1 MSVEMRKYI
10 ESFKQKLTE
19 SENLNISDVSGSL
32 INESWRVID
41 MEELYDY
48 LNKDRDEKTFIKPK
62 FPTRRWGQVYTKTS
76 TTDVKQINSV
86 LGKLRDEGFE
96 VRKKLE
102 KENHIGKFYQIEINN
117 HTDRLVN

>member
-1 MSVEMRKYI
+1 MKNRRIK
-10 ESFKQKLTE
+10 SFNEVTE
-19 SENLNISDVSGSL
+19 NRL
-32 INESWRVID
+32 INDWRVID

-76 TTDVKQINSV
+76 TTNVRQINTI
-86 LGKLRDEGFE
+86 LGKLSDEGFE

-102 KENHIGKFYQIEINN
+102 KENNIGKFYQIEINN
-117 HTDRLVN
+117 HADRLV

>member
-1 MSVEMRKYI
+1 MKDKRRIQTFE
-10 ESFKQKLTE
+10 QHG
-19 SENLNISDVSGSL
+19 ENLNISDVSGSL
-32 INESWRVID
+32 INESWRVIN

-48 LNKDRDEKTFIKPK
+48 INKDREEKTFIKPK

-76 TTDVKQINSV
+76 TTDVNQLDKILN
-86 LGKLRDEGFE
+86 KLREDGFD

-117 HTDRLVN
+117 HTNRIVN

>member
-1 MSVEMRKYI
+1 MKNLKHIRR
-10 ESFKQKLTE
+10 FNE
-19 SENLNISDVSGSL
+19 SEEDLNISDVSGSL

-41 MEELYDY
+41 MEEIYDY
-48 LNKDRDEKTFIKPK
+48 INKDRDEKTFIKPK

-76 TTDVKQINSV
+76 TTDVRQLDVV
-86 LGKLRDEGFE
+86 LNKLRDEGFY

-102 KENHIGKFYQIEINN
+102 KENQMGKFYQIEINN

>member
-1 MSVEMRKYI
+1 MEGKRHI
-10 ESFKQKLTE
+10 QSFNEHQ
-19 SENLNISDVSGSL
+19 ENLNISDVSGSL
-32 INESWRVID
+32 INESWRIID

-48 LNKDRDEKTFIKPK
+48 INKDRDEKTFIKPK

-76 TTDVKQINSV
+76 TTDVRQIDSV

-102 KENHIGKFYQIEINN
+102 KENQMGKFYQIEINN